1 MKPAPFEYCCPDTVD
16 EALEVLAQ
24 ATDAKLM
31 AGGQSLVPMMN
42 FRVVK
47 PALVIDIG
55 RLLELDFVRERADG
69 GLSVGALTRHR
80 VLETSPLVAKR
91 FPIVPQ
97 TMRHVAHLAIRN
109 KGTIGGSLSH
119 ADPAA
124 ELPMLARLLDAQI
137 VMRSI
142 RGERV
147 MAAEDF
153 FQGALTTALAED
165 EMVVRVEWPGLPLG
179 MVGAFDE
186 VSRRPGDFA
195 MAAVGVLLQLTKGR
209 VSKIRVA
216 LMGVGETPLRSDLA
230 ESLLEGQMLNEELV
244 QTVAQQACAELLPRT
259 DLHASAEFRKHL
271 AATVM
276 VRVLNQAWAQARE
289 TEDSK

>member
-16 EALEVLAQ
+16 EALEVLAR

-55 RLLELDFVRERADG
+55 RLLELDFVRDRADG

-80 VLETSPLVAKR
+80 VLETSPVVAQR

-137 VMRSI
+137 VVRSI

-147 MAAEDF
+147 LAAEDF

-186 VSRRPGDFA
+186 VARRPGDFA
-195 MAAVGVLLQLTKGR
+195 MAAVGVLLQLTQGR
-209 VSKIRVA
+209 VSKVRVA

-230 ESLLEGQMLNEELV
+230 ESLLEGQVLNDELI
-244 QTVAQQACAELLPRT
+244 QSVAQQACAELSPRT

-289 TEDSK
+289 TEVTK

>member
-147 MAAEDF
+147 LAAEDF

-209 VSKIRVA
+209 VRKIRVA

-230 ESLLEGQMLNEELV
+230 ESLLEGQMLNDELI